1 MPNSLMNRPA
11 CVGSSRKLFRSGL
24 ESTSIAP
31 IMQPGWAG
39 YIKEAT
45 TKHRYKRLVSSNF
58 NCKSYQRQYWWIT
71 TKYQSTLGYIRT
83 PIVGDEAWSWFVTWT
98 HIVPLLSVACG
109 NVANEL
115 ISIGLQNESWR
126 SSAAKV
132 WVSNEFDDR
141 SVNTSW
147 RAITAI
153 LSGVPWRA
161 LPPAVIDFVLAVWG

>member
-1 MPNSLMNRPA
+1 
-11 CVGSSRKLFRSGL
+11 
-24 ESTSIAP
+24 
-31 IMQPGWAG
+31 MQQL
-39 YIKEAT
+39 I
-45 TKHRYKRLVSSNF
+45 
-58 NCKSYQRQYWWIT
+58 
-71 TKYQSTLGYIRT
+71 
-83 PIVGDEAWSWFVTWT
+83 
-98 HIVPLLSVACG
+98 VACG

-153 LSGVPWRA
+153 LSGVP
-161 LPPAVIDFVLAVWG
+161 